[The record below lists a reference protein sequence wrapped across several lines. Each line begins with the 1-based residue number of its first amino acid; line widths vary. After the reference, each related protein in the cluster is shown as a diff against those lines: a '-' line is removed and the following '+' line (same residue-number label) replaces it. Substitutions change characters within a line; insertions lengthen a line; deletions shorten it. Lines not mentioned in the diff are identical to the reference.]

1 MSRSIRKLKK
11 MKAPR
16 RINKKRQKRLLM
28 LSQQYLNCVRIMAT
42 EQVRKAQSD
51 SRLDPPI
58 GFVSRPAPLP
68 FHCESADLLSSKPR
82 SGFEDRSL
90 EARLCS
96 IHLDSGFD
104 RRASAVNPKLPGR

>member
-1 MSRSIRKLKK
+1 LDCFYCE
-11 MKAPR
+11 
-16 RINKKRQKRLLM
+16 
-28 LSQQYLNCVRIMAT
+28 LSGGRAVLTCLRIMTT

-58 GFVSRPAPLP
+58 GFVCRPAPLP
-68 FHCESADLLSSKPR
+68 FHCESADLLSSMPR

-90 EARLCS
+90 EVRLCS
-96 IHLDSGFD
+96 IHLDPGFD